1 MNSWERFMKIK
12 LPSKNAFYRKLSMK
26 VPVIKIINLHSNQTP
41 NLKADVLLLA
51 HVLKTF
57 RDTYQ
62 AEWGNF
68 ESGGANIYSI

>member
-12 LPSKNAFYRKLSMK
+12 LPSKNAFYRKLS
-26 VPVIKIINLHSNQTP
+26 IKSTSDQTP

-68 ESGGANIYSI
+68 ESGGAKLFSI